1 MQKTWSF
8 NKSMIN
14 EKNTKIFIYI
24 ALVLLVLALDRASKT
39 IVLNILENDG
49 TVDIYINSFLSLY
62 LVWNKGIGFGLFSF
76 DQSLIYNGITLFIL
90 LINLIILYLIYKEK
104 TPKTYFLAIILGG
117 SCGNLFDRYYYSAVP
132 DFIDL
137 NYKGYHWFIFNV
149 ADIFITLGIICLIL
163 AELLNYKKKNDEK

>member
-1 MQKTWSF
+1 
-8 NKSMIN
+8 MIN

-24 ALVLLVLALDRASKT
+24 ALILLVLALDRISK
-39 IVLNILENDG
+39 ILILNILENDG
-49 TVDIYINSFLSLY
+49 KIDIYVNSFISLF

-76 DQSLIYNGITLFIL
+76 DQNHIYNGITLFIFI
-90 LINLIILYLIYKEK
+90 INLIIVYLIYKEK

-117 SCGNLFDRYYYSAVP
+117 SSGNLFDRYYYSAVP

-163 AELLNYKKKNDEK
+163 AEFLNYKKQNDKK

>member
-1 MQKTWSF
+1 
-8 NKSMIN
+8 MIN

-24 ALVLLVLALDRASKT
+24 ALILLVLALDRISK
-39 IVLNILENDG
+39 ILILNILENDG
-49 TVDIYINSFLSLY
+49 KIDIYVNSFISLF

-76 DQSLIYNGITLFIL
+76 DQNHIYNGITLFIFI
-90 LINLIILYLIYKEK
+90 INLIIVYLIYKEK

-117 SCGNLFDRYYYSAVP
+117 SSGNLFDRYYYSAVP

-163 AELLNYKKKNDEK
+163 AELLNYEKQNDKK